1 MATKIKVIDEAH
13 FQVNAPNFAI
23 SPSATG
29 YILHYSADGI
39 HFTAWTDG
47 TLAGVTQVVSCGA
60 AGMYYYLDGNVG
72 EVIVTY

>member
-1 MATKIKVIDEAH
+1 M
-13 FQVNAPNFAI
+13 QVRKQQ
-23 SPSATG
+23 
-29 YILHYSADGI
+29 LELDMVI

-47 TLAGVTQVVSCGA
+47 TLAGVTQVVACGA